1 MFFSLHLLY
10 FFSLSSCLVSCS
22 IFSLFCSIF
31 IRVSSFSQSVHPTSS
46 NSFRARSSLPSL
58 LCSVMSISTSLNSA
72 SIHLSSMDTHP
83 QLHSLTRQPHSSST
97 AMSKNEAQESSPSLP
112 ASSSSSTSASASASS
127 KNSSKNPS
135 SWDPQDDLLLRH
147 LKEVK
152 KMGWKDISQ
161 YFPNR
166 TPNACQFRWRRLKSG
181 NLKSNK
187 TALIDINT
195 YTGPLKITHG
205 DETTNAQQKP
215 SKKVEENVLTEDTAE
230 FTTTSSIP
238 IPSRKTSLPSFH
250 ASMSFSQS
258 PSNVTPTT
266 IVSNAASSMPFAP
279 PTLPAALPH
288 HPHQHLHH
296 HPHHKTLKPRSNS
309 HSFTNSLNQDP
320 IVRSNDEEKYGFIPK
335 VFVRSR
341 RSSFAYPQQV
351 AITTTPSSPNSS
363 HVLLSSK
370 SRRGSLANWS
380 RRSSF
385 NISSNNTSRRSSMIL
400 APNSVS
406 NIFNVNNSGSNT
418 ASTSNTNS
426 RRESIIKKEFQQ
438 RLNNLSN
445 SGGPTSNNGPI
456 FANSY
461 TFMDLPHSSSVSSSS
476 TLHKSKRGSFS
487 GHSMKSSCNPTN
499 LWSKDED
506 ALLMENKKRNLSVM
520 ELSILLP
527 QRTEVEI
534 QWRLNALSSDAD
546 MLSPTHSPQKTLSKK
561 TRPRMFKTGSTT
573 DDDKGS
579 DKEDVMGDGSNDDDE
594 DNVDPLHRA
603 KQSSN
608 KTVFSSS
615 SSNISSKDV
624 SPDPIFSPDPADD
637 SSNTSDAGS
646 RCTITSDTS
655 SSAATMNRTPNSKNP
670 QDIALLNNFR
680 SEAITPRP
688 KPSSTTTSITTE
700 TTNNMINH
708 SSSTTDRKSVV

>member
-1 MFFSLHLLY
+1 
-10 FFSLSSCLVSCS
+10 
-22 IFSLFCSIF
+22 
-31 IRVSSFSQSVHPTSS
+31 
-46 NSFRARSSLPSL
+46 
-58 LCSVMSISTSLNSA
+58 MSISTSLNSA
-72 SIHLSSMDTHP
+72 SIHLSTMDSHP
-83 QLHSLTRQPHSSST
+83 QLHSLTRQPHSSSA
-97 AMSKNEAQESSPSLP
+97 AMSNDKAQESSPSLP
-112 ASSSSSTSASASASS
+112 PSSSSSTSASASASS

-195 YTGPLKITHG
+195 YTGPIKITRG
-205 DETTNAQQKP
+205 DDTTNAQQKP
-215 SKKVEENVLTEDTAE
+215 NKKVEENVLTEDTTE
-230 FTTTSSIP
+230 FATTSSIP
-238 IPSRKTSLPSFH
+238 IPSRKPSLPSFH

-258 PSNVTPTT
+258 PSNMTPTAV
-266 IVSNAASSMPFAP
+266 VSSAASPMPFVP
-279 PTLPAALPH
+279 PTLPAAHPH

-296 HPHHKTLKPRSNS
+296 PHHRALKPRSNS

-320 IVRSNDEEKYGFIPK
+320 IARPNDEEKYGFIPK

-341 RSSFAYPQQV
+341 RSSFVYPQQA

-385 NISSNNTSRRSSMIL
+385 NISSNNTSRRSSVIL

-406 NIFNVNNSGSNT
+406 NIFNISNSNSST
-418 ASTSNTNS
+418 TSTSNTNS
-426 RRESIIKKEFQQ
+426 RRESVIKKEFQQ
-438 RLNNLSN
+438 RLNHLGN
-445 SGGPTSNNGPI
+445 SGASTPNNGVI
-456 FANSY
+456 FPNSY
-461 TFMDLPHSSSVSSSS
+461 TFMDLPHSSSASSSS
-476 TLHKSKRGSFS
+476 TLHKFKRGSFS
-487 GHSMKSSCNPTN
+487 GHTMKSSCNPSN

-534 QWRLNALSSDAD
+534 QWRLSVLSSDAD
-546 MLSPTHSPQKTLSKK
+546 VLSPTHSPQRTLSKK
-561 TRPRMFKTGSTT
+561 SRPRMFKTGSAT
-573 DDDKGS
+573 DDYKGS
-579 DKEDVMGDGSNDDDE
+579 DKDDDMCDGSNDDEE
-594 DNVDPLHRA
+594 DDVDPLHRA

-608 KTVFSSS
+608 KTAFSSS

-624 SPDPIFSPDPADD
+624 SPDPIFSPDSADD

-646 RCTITSDTS
+646 RCTIASETIS
-655 SSAATMNRTPNSKNP
+655 STATMNRTPNSKNP
-670 QDIALLNNFR
+670 QDITLLNNFR
-680 SEAITPRP
+680 SGAITPRP

-708 SSSTTDRKSVV
+708 SSSTTTTTNNSPLPSINTIFKDML